1 MLHNE
6 ARELLIKAYKKNP
19 NARMVA
25 EMFSVSPSTVYRMVE
40 QERETGSVRLRV
52 NQRGRKPILSKEDI
66 ANIQAQ
72 IESRNDITIDE
83 IREVLHLSASR
94 PTVER
99 AVLKLGYTV
108 KKKSLYASERDRLR
122 CNGKTHGVERLCAK
136 N

>member
-83 IREVLHLSASR
+83 IRDVLHLSASR
-94 PTVER
+94 ATVER